1 MQVEVSI
8 LISKHG
14 EVSLKLF
21 KDPKAFMEYSSEMD
35 GVYSSNEEH
44 YPRKSQKFFEIFEKS
59 LSSH

>member
-8 LISKHG
+8 LRSKHG

-44 YPRKSQKFFEIFEKS
+44 YPRKSQKFFEN
-59 LSSH
+59 L